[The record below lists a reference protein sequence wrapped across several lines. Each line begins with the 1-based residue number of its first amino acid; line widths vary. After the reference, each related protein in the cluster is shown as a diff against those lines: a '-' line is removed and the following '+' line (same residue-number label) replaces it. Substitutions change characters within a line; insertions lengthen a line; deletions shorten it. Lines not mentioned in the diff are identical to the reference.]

1 MADRP
6 NDGFLA
12 QLDIFYQASYKVSK
26 RNKVMRM
33 YYLERALDEIMRECP
48 ILILSFHCL
57 VHRRGRRRA
66 TGEDDVPKLPTW
78 HS

>member
-1 MADRP
+1 MSNVSNRRSLDDGGLIADRP

-33 YYLERALDEIMRECP
+33 YYLERALDEIMREPAVFNCP
-48 ILILSFHCL
+48 ILMLIVF
-57 VHRRGRRRA
+57 
-66 TGEDDVPKLPTW
+66 
-78 HS
+78 